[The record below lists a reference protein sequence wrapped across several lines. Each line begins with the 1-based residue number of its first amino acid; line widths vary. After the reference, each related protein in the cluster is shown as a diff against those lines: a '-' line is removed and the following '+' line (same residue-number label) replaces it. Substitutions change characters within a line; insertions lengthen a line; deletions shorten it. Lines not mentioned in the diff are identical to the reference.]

1 MYILYVYIYIYKQT
15 VTNIHCCNLFA
26 QSLGTKCEKR
36 IHGFDVQNLRRSR
49 REYGAWQV
57 TRMTADTEAVAEF
70 LQSNRKCLK

>member
-1 MYILYVYIYIYKQT
+1 MCVYVYIKT

-26 QSLGTKCEKR
+26 QSLGTKFEKR

-49 REYGAWQV
+49 REYGTWQV